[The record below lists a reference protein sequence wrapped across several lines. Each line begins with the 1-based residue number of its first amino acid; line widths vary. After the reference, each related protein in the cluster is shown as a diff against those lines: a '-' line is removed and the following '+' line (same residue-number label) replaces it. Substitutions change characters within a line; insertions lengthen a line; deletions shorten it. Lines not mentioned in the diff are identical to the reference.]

1 MKLFEFMAMAK
12 GMVAPDFTP
21 IAEVVK
27 DNETSWLFP
36 ANDRQ
41 ACIDKTLAIADNIA
55 EQKRVG
61 VNARQFIESERQW
74 KHNAQQLLSLI

>member
-1 MKLFEFMAMAK
+1 MAK

-36 ANDRQ
+36 ANNRQ
-41 ACIDKTLAIADNIA
+41 ACIEKTLAIAKDKQQQRQI
-55 EQKRVG
+55 G
-61 VNARQFIESERQW
+61 LNARAYIENERQW
-74 KHNAQQLLSLI
+74 KHNAEQLLSLIK